1 MTSIKGWIRIVL
13 DVEQDCP
20 RDCGAGN
27 LCDPSEANTM
37 SEATPPAVMTLPSLT
52 TRVFVVR
59 SADRGR
65 QFGKGSGPPIELI
78 GQHHRRSQDQI
89 FSVSLRCYLAT

>member
-1 MTSIKGWIRIVL
+1 MTSIEGWIRIVL

-20 RDCGAGN
+20 RDCSAGN
-27 LCDPSEANTM
+27 LCDPSEANIDVGND
-37 SEATPPAVMTLPSLT
+37 AAGCDTLPSLT

-59 SADRGR
+59 SADQGR
-65 QFGKGSGPPIELI
+65 QFGKGSRPPIELI

-89 FSVSLRCYLAT
+89 FSVSW

>member
-1 MTSIKGWIRIVL
+1 MSSRIARATVAPAISATLPRPTS
-13 DVEQDCP
+13 
-20 RDCGAGN
+20 
-27 LCDPSEANTM
+27 M